1 VSQEPEQ
8 AVRHRHRAASSSG
21 ATARAALA
29 VREFRGLIIAQIASD
44 AGDQIARV
52 ALALL
57 VLERT
62 GSAFGAAA
70 TFALSFV
77 PVFFGAAFLGPL
89 ADRVSRRSLML
100 GADLGR
106 ALLIGL
112 LALVA
117 TPGAPLPLL
126 FGLLLISEFLTPVF
140 DAARTASVPSMLR
153 EPALVSAGL
162 GLSRTLAL
170 VNQVVGLVIGGLVV
184 TLVSPRAALLVDAV
198 TFLVSFGVLA
208 MTLQRRVAALPG
220 PTTPAALLVDL
231 REGARVLY
239 ADRSRRALIL
249 LAWCMGATI
258 VAPET
263 LGLPY
268 ARWVGAQDYWGG
280 ILMAAPIA
288 GVAAGSFVVSRRPL
302 GSQLQW
308 ILPLAVVSG
317 LPLLVTG
324 LEPPL
329 PLLTVVWFI
338 GGALQAYVIS
348 IIAITT
354 LLTDDGFRGRVTGMA
369 SAGFALGSLV
379 GTLMAGWFADLS
391 SPAFAVT
398 LIACLGIAIAGGAS
412 VVWPR
417 AELQSDVA
425 ALGAQ

>member
-1 VSQEPEQ
+1 MNRQGG
-8 AVRHRHRAASSSG
+8 RHRAAAPSG
-21 ATARAALA
+21 ARARDALA
-29 VREFRGLIIAQIASD
+29 VPEFRGLIIAQVASE

-77 PVFFGAAFLGPL
+77 PTFFGAAFLGPL

-106 ALLIGL
+106 AVLIGL

-117 TPGAPLPLL
+117 SPGAPLLPL
-126 FGLLLISEFLTPVF
+126 FGLLLLSEFLTPVF

-153 EPALVSAGL
+153 EPAVVSAGL
-162 GLSRTLAL
+162 GLSRTLSL
-170 VNQVVGLVIGGLVV
+170 VNQVVGLVLGGLVV
-184 TLVSPRAALLVDAV
+184 TLVNPRAALLIDAI

-208 MTLQRRVAALPG
+208 GCLQRRVAALPG

-231 REGARVLY
+231 RDGARVLY

-249 LAWCMGATI
+249 LAWCMVITML
-258 VAPET
+258 APET

-268 ARWVGAQDYWGG
+268 ARWVQAPDYWGG

-288 GVAAGSFVVSRRPL
+288 GVALGSYVVSRQPL
-302 GSQLQW
+302 PTQLQW
-308 ILPLAVVSG
+308 MLPLAVVSG

-324 LEPPL
+324 LEPAL
-329 PLLTVVWFI
+329 PVLTVVWFV

-354 LLTDDGFRGRVTGMA
+354 LLTEDGFRGRVTGMA
-369 SAGFALGSLV
+369 SSGFALGSLL
-379 GTLMAGWFADLS
+379 GTLLAGWVADLS
-391 SPAFAVT
+391 SPAYAVT
-398 LIACLGIAIAGGAS
+398 LIASLGVVIACGAFAL
-412 VVWPR
+412 WPR
-417 AELQSDVA
+417 ADLQADVA
-425 ALGAQ
+425 ALAAQ